1 VHNTQRT
8 GALLDPNFKLEQYTN
23 DLTYHLCAAA
33 LDDFVNSHLNLSML
47 TDDSFT
53 TRLGR
58 LIREAVNPFTEGH
71 VRSINTIKKKTP
83 NSLLLDQNSWGVRL
97 TTHELSPFAFERL
110 KYERSQTQS
119 SLAKATCF
127 EGDKRIITFPLPIP
141 STVGN
146 PYGAPQLLDTPN
158 PKTLKTIKRRV
169 PPLLKALLD
178 NREEVDN
185 AEGRFRTL
193 LAKMIRQH
201 LKTPIIDAKTMKTLL
216 TDAGQLQGLEEQARA
231 IERNKQG
238 MLGQFGRK
246 PQVVQPS
253 N

>member
-1 VHNTQRT
+1 
-8 GALLDPNFKLEQYTN
+8 
-23 DLTYHLCAAA
+23 
-33 LDDFVNSHLNLSML
+33 ML

-58 LIREAVNPFTEGH
+58 LIREAVDPFTAGH
-71 VRSINTIKKKTP
+71 VRSINRIKKKTP

-119 SLAKATCF
+119 SLPKATCF

-146 PYGAPQLLDTPN
+146 PHGVPQLLNTPN
-158 PKTLKTIKRRV
+158 PKTLKTIERRV
-169 PPLLKALLD
+169 PPLLQTLLD
-178 NREEVDN
+178 NKEGVAD
-185 AEGRFRTL
+185 AEGRFKTL
-193 LAKMIRQH
+193 LAQMIRQH
-201 LKTPIIDAKTMKTLL
+201 LKTHIIDAKKMKTLL
-216 TDAGQLQGLEEQARA
+216 TDAGQLKGLEEQARA
-231 IERNKQG
+231 IERNTQG
-238 MLGQFGRK
+238 MSRQFGIR